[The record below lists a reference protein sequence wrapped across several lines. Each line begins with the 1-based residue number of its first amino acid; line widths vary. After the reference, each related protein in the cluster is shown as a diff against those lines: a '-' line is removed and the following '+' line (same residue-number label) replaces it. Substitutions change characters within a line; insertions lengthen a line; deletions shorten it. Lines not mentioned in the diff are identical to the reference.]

1 VYICARCLPH
11 PPSADEAVIRL
22 EVGAFVGVIP
32 TPFSEEKRELSDDF
46 HGMSGDVHDDWYLG
60 LDPCEYEFFHPPILS
75 PP

>member
-1 VYICARCLPH
+1 
-11 PPSADEAVIRL
+11 L